1 MNINFSHLAVLYS
14 FMVQV
19 IKNPITVHL
28 PTGCRKLGTSFS
40 SDKLVDM
47 EDYASDEPV
56 VVVIGAMAHG
66 KVCGGM
72 CIGVLLEVIRG
83 VHISQFIIAA
93 TILPFV
99 DNAGGGGLHRRGSG
113 HQRIPFVCST
123 NMHQSLLRF

>member
-1 MNINFSHLAVLYS
+1 
-14 FMVQV
+14 MVQV

-93 TILPFV
+93 TILPLLTMQVEV
-99 DNAGGGGLHRRGSG
+99 DYTEEEVAISEYPLSAALTCTK
-113 HQRIPFVCST
+113 VCCAFE
-123 NMHQSLLRF
+123 RAWGIK